1 MQLKLFQKAERRKL
15 ATRLQKTAANFLVL
29 FWLLLEKEIFSF
41 QSFAT

>member
-1 MQLKLFQKAERRKL
+1 MQLKLFQKAERRKV
-15 ATRLQKTAANFLVL
+15 LVL